1 MEQELQ
7 QFRASPPEPV
17 AAAAVSCAACAD
29 EQRAVRVCFMI
40 DTLCVGGTETR
51 LLSLIRD
58 FDRSR
63 VEPFLCL
70 LDGHD
75 PVSQTLEPECCPV
88 LRLGVNSLH
97 RPRALKQAWRF
108 RRFLREHR
116 IDALQVCFPDST

>member
-7 QFRASPPEPV
+7 QFRASPPNPV
-17 AAAAVSCAACAD
+17 PPAPGPGGACPA
-29 EQRAVRVCFMI
+29 EQRPAPVCSMSAPP
-40 DTLCVGGTETR
+40 CAGGTETR